1 MVKKISS
8 VVFLSFFL
16 IIAAAGAQTA
26 SKAPAKVGPAG
37 DDLVNFLDETAIK
50 GGLATSAS
58 SNSDVM
64 TIIAGIINTVLS
76 LTGIIFFVQMFY
88 HGFRW
93 MTAGGSD
100 EIIKES
106 KTGIKQSVIG
116 IVIIFSAFVASNF
129 IINRIQLINQP
140 AAAAAAPEKKYG

>member
-1 MVKKISS
+1 M
-8 VVFLSFFL
+8 SFFL
-16 IIAAAGAQTA
+16 IMATAAAQ
-26 SKAPAKVGPAG
+26 APAKVGPAG

-50 GGLATSAS
+50 GGLTDKAS
-58 SNSDVM
+58 GDNDVM

-140 AAAAAAPEKKYG
+140 APAALAAEKKYG

>member
-1 MVKKISS
+1 MLKKIIS
-8 VVFLSFFL
+8 VILLSFFL
-16 IIAAAGAQTA
+16 TLAAASAQTPN
-26 SKAPAKVGPAG
+26 KAPAKVGPAG
-37 DDLVNFLDETAIK
+37 DDLVDFLDETAIK
-50 GGLATSAS
+50 GGLTDQAAGEA
-58 SNSDVM
+58 DVM

-93 MTAGGSD
+93 MTAAGND

-140 AAAAAAPEKKYG
+140 TAAVPGKIYG